1 MGVWETCEGRRQCV
15 GGWEDTEGMMKREGK
30 ETKRDVRRIDA
41 VDATTKR
48 NKWRTEGGD
57 EDDDVGTNP
66 QAKGLRGENET
77 KHVHVTR
84 EQEQKEEEK
93 ED

>member
-1 MGVWETCEGRRQCV
+1 MEWTHVV
-15 GGWEDTEGMMKREGK
+15 GGWEGTDEMKKGCK

-41 VDATTKR
+41 ADAVPKR
-48 NKWRTEGGD
+48 NKRRMEE
-57 EDDDVGTNP
+57 EDDDVGTNH

-84 EQEQKEEEK
+84 EQEQKQEEK